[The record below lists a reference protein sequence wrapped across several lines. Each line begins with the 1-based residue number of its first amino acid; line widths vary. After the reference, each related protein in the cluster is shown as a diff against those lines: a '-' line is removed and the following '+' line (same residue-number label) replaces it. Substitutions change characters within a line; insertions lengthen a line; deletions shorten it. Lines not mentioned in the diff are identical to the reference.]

1 MSEPV
6 PAGFPVNIIG
16 LLDERFK
23 KNMPDHAVVQRPCRM
38 MDPAQTLG
46 IYPVDVDPV
55 QSSHQIGQIE
65 PTLLRYLVRIQNMVK
80 SGDEAYATGLFAFDA
95 KSVRVVLYR
104 DPDLAVRLPLLTEE
118 LLGVRESV
126 KRWGVGRQRFVNTGS
141 QSGIVLVAQTDLW
154 VETETTQL

>member
-6 PAGFPVNIIG
+6 PSGFPVNIIT
-16 LLDERFK
+16 LLEERFK
-23 KNMPDHAVVQRPCRM
+23 KNMPDHAVVTRTLRM
-38 MDPAQTLG
+38 MDPAQSLG
-46 IYPVDVDPV
+46 IYPVDATPV
-55 QSSHQIGQIE
+55 NDSFQIGQIE
-65 PTLLRYLVRIQNMVK
+65 PVLSRYLIRVQNMVK
-80 SGDEAYATGLFAFDA
+80 ATDEAYATALFAFDA

-126 KRWGVGRQRFVNTGS
+126 KRWGVGRQRFVNTS
-141 QSGIVLVAQTDLW
+141 AQSNMVLVAQTDLW